1 MGRSQVAMGEAL
13 TPQKSARVPAPAD
26 HVALRTL
33 MKYMSSVLSI
43 PYKSISTG
51 TPFDESSVKN
61 YTNDKSSRS
70 LRAAEMYTA
79 FSQRCATIIAE
90 RGDGVQIDEYVLFI
104 LRHLFGDGWLELAN
118 LKLPTRNGGHALDAG
133 LTKWLAIS
141 PEESGEVEQRY
152 AGLWRCVRASSFP
165 TGGDQ
170 KSRSGLREV
179 NTSLLNIRPRSIA
192 GGVLCDFR
200 WYYLGR
206 GRERDER
213 RVFEGFV
220 IPNVD
225 RIEFLGRV
233 TTRHKLLATMVWRFT
248 SNPELREHAKVA
260 SGVALSLNTSGGPV
274 GARMRAFFV
283 DGSEA
288 STGDAFEALKE
299 RALDDIGVK
308 PVEALETLIPADQ
321 VQSAMT
327 YLGEYPPIV
336 GFVPVTDAG
345 D

>member
-1 MGRSQVAMGEAL
+1 M
-13 TPQKSARVPAPAD
+13 P
-26 HVALRTL
+26 
-33 MKYMSSVLSI
+33 
-43 PYKSISTG
+43 
-51 TPFDESSVKN
+51 
-61 YTNDKSSRS
+61 RS
-70 LRAAEMYTA
+70 LPSAATA
-79 FSQRCATIIAE
+79 F
-90 RGDGVQIDEYVLFI
+90 QIDEYVLFI
-104 LRHLFGDGWLELAN
+104 LRHLFGDSWLDSAK
-118 LKLPTRNGGHALDAG
+118 LKLPFRNGGQALDDS

-152 AGLWRCVRASSFP
+152 AGLWRCVRA
-165 TGGDQ
+165 TIGGDQ
-170 KSRSGLREV
+170 KSRSDLREV

-192 GGVLCDFR
+192 GGALCDFR

-225 RIEFLGRV
+225 RIEFLGRG
-233 TTRHKLLATMVWRFT
+233 TTRHKLLTTMVWRFT
-248 SNPELREHAKVA
+248 SNPELRDHARVA

-283 DGSEA
+283 EGSEV

-299 RALDDIGVK
+299 RALADIGVK
-308 PVEALETLIPADQ
+308 PVDALETLIPAEQ
-321 VQSAMT
+321 VQSAIA

-336 GFVPVTDAG
+336 GFFPATDAG